1 MLVRKAAID
10 GRRPDALMTEAI
22 LKIYGER
29 VEAEGQG
36 ASPVVAT
43 IFAPEQSDNGDS
55 FCRVSLPTLFEDE
68 KRIFGADAEQA
79 QELACLFA
87 RDLLSGFDIAIT
99 AEKQPDK
106 T

>member
-1 MLVRKAAID
+1 M
-10 GRRPDALMTEAI
+10 
-22 LKIYGER
+22 
-29 VEAEGQG
+29 
-36 ASPVVAT
+36 VAT
-43 IFAPEQSDNGDS
+43 VFAAEQSDNGDS